1 MQIQFVATTPQQLQ
15 KEIANEVK
23 THLDEFLKNFIPQPQ
38 KEYLTRQ
45 DVAKM
50 FSIDISTVHNWTK
63 SGKLRALAISGRIYF
78 LRSDVEASLTPLS
91 V

>member
-23 THLDEFLKNFIPQPQ
+23 AHLDEFLKNFIPQPQ

-50 FSIDISTVHNWTK
+50 FSVDISTISNWQRTK
-63 SGKLRALAISGRIYF
+63 KLNPLAISGRIYF
-78 LRSDVEASLTPLS
+78 LRSEVEASLTPLN